1 MEFELHRKCSFENFN
16 DECFNIFIFP
26 FVIIIISTIFAIVLV
41 YLVRGINEGSLG
53 DEEKVYFSLVVF
65 ACTTIIATLMFI
77 LVKTVNKACC
87 VMKMKKWNIKSLN
100 FKALDETFEVI
111 QTEVNNQADG
121 TAQVAPDLQGEA
133 RVEPPAI
140 VPREITRLNGRHVV
154 VPSISQA
161 TINRVNREAAAFSR
175 QQSFRSG
182 SNTARR
188 VEVSTESAV
197 RPFSG
202 ERSARE

>member
-1 MEFELHRKCSFENFN
+1 MEFELYRKCSLENFN

-41 YLVRGINEGSLG
+41 YLVRGINEGNLG

-65 ACTTIIATLMFI
+65 ACTTIIVTLMFI

-87 VMKMKKWNIKSLN
+87 VMKMKKWNIKSVN
-100 FKALDETFEVI
+100 VKALDETFEVN
-111 QTEVNNQADG
+111 QTEVNNHVDCSVQAQPELQEDVRSEP
-121 TAQVAPDLQGEA
+121 QV
-133 RVEPPAI
+133 I
-140 VPREITRLNGRHVV
+140 VPREVTKLNGRHVV

-182 SNTARR
+182 NNTARR
-188 VEVSTESAV
+188 NEGNLDCAV
-197 RPFSG
+197 RPFSV